1 MSAEIQHLEQCTHT
15 MSKLQISF
23 LTHPWPENLSKLM
36 FGLAAWAWTIQ
47 LMVNSINKCMLQ
59 LIMFIAWQRF
69 SGVGGAGSPG
79 ACIGRLKQYL
89 RLSNFLTPWKLY
101 SQAIRSPSI
110 LCKLRWKLPMLKFQW
125 GLSNH
130 ITIFSR
136 LFPSFVFASKEVLNF
151 WTLVYIRWLSF
162 IKHTH
167 QPYWNKGQRCG
178 NCNLLGSKSV
188 SRFSL
193 TKISRT

>member
-1 MSAEIQHLEQCTHT
+1 MAG
-15 MSKLQISF
+15 K
-23 LTHPWPENLSKLM
+23 P
-36 FGLAAWAWTIQ
+36 WTIQ

-89 RLSNFLTPWKLY
+89 RLSNFLAPWKLY

-130 ITIFSR
+130 ITIFSM
-136 LFPSFVFASKEVLNF
+136 LFPSFVFA
-151 WTLVYIRWLSF
+151 LVYIRWLSF

-167 QPYWNKGQRCG
+167 QLYWNKGQCCG